1 MTCKNTFFSG
11 AFSATFSMGVS
22 MMFGMMLLSSAFTP
36 TSVQAQDQAAVPDAP
51 PVAPAAPAAEASDSA
66 KKPVTGFPYTNS
78 KGKTYH
84 LHTKMRELKDG
95 KQYPIYFFTK
105 DPINKKGTPLAA
117 VPKGYIVSETKSG
130 MLVLKKD
137 PKTNPKK

>member
-1 MTCKNTFFSG
+1 
-11 AFSATFSMGVS
+11 

-36 TSVQAQDQAAVPDAP
+36 TAVQAQDQAAVPDAP
-51 PVAPAAPAAEASDSA
+51 AAPPVAPPPAAEASDSA
-66 KKPVTGFPYTNS
+66 KNPVTGFPYTNS